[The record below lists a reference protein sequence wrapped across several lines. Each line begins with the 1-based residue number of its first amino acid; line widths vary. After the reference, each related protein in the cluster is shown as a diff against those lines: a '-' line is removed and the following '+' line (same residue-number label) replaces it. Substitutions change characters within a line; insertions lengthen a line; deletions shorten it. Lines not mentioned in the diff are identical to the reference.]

1 MKSKT
6 FAILL
11 ALIFGGLGAHKFYLG
26 SLKWGVVYLLFSWT
40 GIPTIIGFVEAVI
53 MLTLSKSEFH
63 SKYSY

>member
-40 GIPTIIGFVEAVI
+40 GIPAIIGFVEAVI